1 MSPLRR
7 IWFQLR
13 YSVTPFQELRRP
25 RFPVDRELV
34 SKQLRAAER
43 CPVNGIK
50 GRLIVEE
57 ETLPPHITERRPVD
71 FEDLPA

>member
-7 IWFQLR
+7 LWFQLR

-43 CPVNGIK
+43 CPTNGIK
-50 GRLIVEE
+50 PLRIEDQ
-57 ETLPPHITERRPVD
+57 PPSFVRPADVP
-71 FEDLPA
+71 EDHYPIG